1 MGPSSLYT
9 NYSLDDDASD
19 VGIHFVKTT
28 DTSVAEEELRLTE
41 FPKLVYY
48 QGGLPSIYRGTDPPS
63 LSTSSIFWQM
73 QYLCAS
79 NTFHTPACTPAKNG
93 GGGGHVM
100 SKYVNTLGTPNYD
113 VEGILTQAVIS

>member
-1 MGPSSLYT
+1 MFYFEDDCGSSCDKILEELEHIGKQLGEKRGLGLMGPSSLYT

-73 QYLCAS
+73 
-79 NTFHTPACTPAKNG
+79 
-93 GGGGHVM
+93 
-100 SKYVNTLGTPNYD
+100 
-113 VEGILTQAVIS
+113 